1 MAANKLPDIRFVR
14 ECLDYDPD
22 TGLLIWRER
31 PLHHFSNAASQ
42 KRMNACYA
50 GKVAGAEHAT
60 GKQGRYRY
68 WGVRLAGV
76 FYPAHRL
83 AWLLYHGIDPEP
95 LEVDHINGNGLDNTI
110 ANLRLATR
118 SENMAANLRPHSDS
132 STRARG
138 IQKNGSGYMARV
150 MLHGKSHYI
159 GTWRNLDEAIKA
171 RQEALKRLRGELDS
185 EG

>member
-50 GKVAGAEHAT
+50 GKTAGAGHAA
-60 GKQGRYRY
+60 GKQGKWSY

-83 AWLLYHGIDPEP
+83 AWLLFHGIDPEP
-95 LEVDHINGNGLDNTI
+95 LEVDHINGDGLDNSI

-118 SENMAANLRPHSDS
+118 SQNALNGRAHSDS
-132 STRARG
+132 QTRVKGVQR
-138 IQKNGSGYMARV
+138 NGSGYAARI
-150 MLHGKSHYI
+150 MLHGKSYYL
-159 GTWRNLDEAIKA
+159 GTFPSVYEAAAA
-171 RQEALKRLRGELDS
+171 RRAEMKRLGIFRGDE
-185 EG
+185 